1 MLFKLNSNTPPVASL
16 LVLEKLKNAIQVDV
30 EWAKGNLLQPSKV
43 RIVLSGWLCYILRCA
58 VPGQINHA
66 HWTTKEKCKVLIY
79 LPNKLLYSTL
89 GHLQPFLSSTL
100 NF

>member
-66 HWTTKEKCKVLIY
+66 HWTTKEKCKVIHPGRVPPIP
-79 LPNKLLYSTL
+79 LPFYSSFGTVIR
-89 GHLQPFLSSTL
+89 T
-100 NF
+100 